1 MQTEWTV
8 LSLGLS
14 VPLALTVGAALALA
28 VAAAGRTERQQT
40 SLGRLASRPIWVD
53 IALLASVAGI
63 LALTLNPKNEQNE
76 IQLIPF
82 GDIFDALLAPVDER
96 LLLAAAANL
105 LLFIPFGAALN
116 MRGLSLGKTVL
127 VAFGLT
133 VCVEG
138 AQLLFVSGRTTSVDD
153 LLLNTLGAIVGHGL
167 CRWFPAP
174 NRLS

>member
-1 MQTEWTV
+1 M

-28 VAAAGRTERQQT
+28 VAVAGRTERHQS
-40 SLGRLASRPIWVD
+40 SLGRLASRPIWLD
-53 IALLASVAGI
+53 LALLASVAGI
-63 LALTLNPKNEQNE
+63 LALTLNPKNERNE

-82 GDIFDALLAPVDER
+82 GDLFDALLVPVDER

-116 MRGLSLGKTVL
+116 MRGLSQGKTVL

-133 VCVEG
+133 LCVEG

-153 LLLNTLGAIVGHGL
+153 LLLNTIGATVGHGL
-167 CRWFPAP
+167 CRWLPAR
-174 NRLS
+174 NRLP